1 MFVYSI
7 IYHFGFCFIAIAVF
21 NAFYRWPVE
30 WWSIKFFVVGLI
42 VPGIIAFITAVWFTW
57 GGIVDMRRLFI
68 DLNNEKDR
76 NPEDNGQI
84 LKDR

>member
-1 MFVYSI
+1 M
-7 IYHFGFCFIAIAVF
+7 
-21 NAFYRWPVE
+21 